1 MIHQTDSTGLSKG
14 QSKLVD
20 EAYDET
26 GTWAEF
32 KESSKPQP
40 VDFMN
45 GDTLMVIFDLVRLD
59 HMTLGDLLIWPESAV
74 TNYLTKM
81 NLFQG

>member
-26 GTWAEF
+26 GTWADF
-32 KESSKPQP
+32 KESQKPQP

-45 GDTLMVIFDLVRLD
+45 GEHIEKCRF
-59 HMTLGDLLIWPESAV
+59 
-74 TNYLTKM
+74 
-81 NLFQG
+81 

>member
-45 GDTLMVIFDLVRLD
+45 GDTPTKWSFLTSQGHTRSYDL
-59 HMTLGDLLIWPESAV
+59 S
-74 TNYLTKM
+74 
-81 NLFQG
+81 

>member
-45 GDTLMVIFDLVRLD
+45 GDTLSNGHFSVVMLD
-59 HMTLGDLLIWPESAV
+59 HVASVDL
-74 TNYLTKM
+74 
-81 NLFQG
+81 